1 LEKNNLKIPILL
13 VTFWNN
19 ELEVIVKMVII
30 IDRCNA
36 QIEAQIA
43 IAFELILENNK
54 PEIKI
59 AL

>member
-43 IAFELILENNK
+43 IAFELILEVNK
-54 PEIKI
+54 LEIKI